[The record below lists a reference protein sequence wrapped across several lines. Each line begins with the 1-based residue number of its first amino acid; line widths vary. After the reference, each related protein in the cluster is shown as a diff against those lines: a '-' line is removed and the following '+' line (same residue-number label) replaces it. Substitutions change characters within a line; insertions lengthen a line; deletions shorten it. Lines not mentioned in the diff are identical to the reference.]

1 MVYYN
6 MSFKELRNRVKF
18 ALRHAKNDFF
28 KEKLTSLQSNPS
40 AFWKVINH
48 LSGRQRVA
56 NTQLP
61 SVSSLSKHFSSVV
74 GSVDSDHD
82 STSSLSCLSLFTAL
96 DFTRFPRVSED
107 DVLTLLRGLNPS
119 KASGLD
125 EIGIA
130 SSLSSLFNNSLSTG
144 VFPEDWKCAKVSPV
158 YKSGPRSDPA
168 NYRPVSLL
176 LIISKVLEE
185 FVFRSLSCY
194 FEDNALLPDCQFGF
208 RRNRSTQD
216 AASILACDLAKSKD
230 NGSWSG
236 SVFLDVRKAFD
247 TVDHDL
253 LLRKLS
259 LKGVNGIALKW
270 LTSYLS
276 NRFQVV
282 QVAGCSSRKCQIR
295 RGVPQGSKLGP
306 LLFNFFTGGLP
317 DCISNRSS
325 IILYAD
331 DACIYS
337 SQNSNSEVKVLSV
350 LQSEVDSVSNWYKE
364 NFMSLNG
371 RKSDF
376 VIYPPF
382 RKKSAGS
389 PSIRI
394 GSEVVPSA
402 SSARY
407 LGIIFDSNLCWKDH
421 VSSVMSKAGRNLG
434 MFYRCHRLLSEKA
447 RLALVKSVIQPG
459 LDYGSVVWSNGSAG
473 IQSRLLRIEKRVL
486 EDLTYRDRTDAA
498 GGLKHLFSKYRLRSY
513 SSRHCSQ
520 LGQFAHRALFSASSP
535 LIGRFFKAISN
546 YNYGTRLSSSG
557 VCVDRPRTEA
567 WKKSTA
573 YRAQKL
579 WNSLPADLREIK
591 DLAAFKI
598 RLKFL

>member
-1 MVYYN
+1 MRQRDFCRRASLSKQRSNAEKVYYN
-6 MSFKELRNRVKF
+6 RSFKELRNRVKY

-40 AFWKVINH
+40 AFWKMINH

-82 STSSLSCLSLFTAL
+82 STSSLSCQSLFTSL
-96 DFTRFPRVSED
+96 GFTRFPRVSEN
-107 DVLTLLRGLNPS
+107 DVLHLLRGLNPS

-125 EIGIA
+125 GIGASFLKLGAPAIS

-176 LIISKVLEE
+176 PIISKVLEE
-185 FVFRSLSCY
+185 FVFRNLSCY

-216 AASILACDLAKSKD
+216 AASILACDLAKSKG

-276 NRFQVV
+276 NRLQVV
-282 QVAGCSSRKCQIR
+282 QVAGCSSRKCTIR

-337 SQNSNSEVKVLSV
+337 SQNSEAEVLSV

-364 NFMSLNG
+364 NSMTLNG

-376 VIYPPF
+376 VMYPPF
-382 RKKSAGS
+382 RKKSA
-389 PSIRI
+389 
-394 GSEVVPSA
+394 
-402 SSARY
+402 
-407 LGIIFDSNLCWKDH
+407 
-421 VSSVMSKAGRNLG
+421 
-434 MFYRCHRLLSEKA
+434 
-447 RLALVKSVIQPG
+447 LALLPSG
-459 LDYGSVVWSNGSAG
+459 LALKLCLRLVQQDILALSLMLILVGK
-473 IQSRLLRIEKRVL
+473 IMSRLSWV
-486 EDLTYRDRTDAA
+486 
-498 GGLKHLFSKYRLRSY
+498 
-513 SSRHCSQ
+513 
-520 LGQFAHRALFSASSP
+520 
-535 LIGRFFKAISN
+535 
-546 YNYGTRLSSSG
+546 
-557 VCVDRPRTEA
+557 
-567 WKKSTA
+567 
-573 YRAQKL
+573 KL
-579 WNSLPADLREIK
+579 VVI
-591 DLAAFKI
+591 
-598 RLKFL
+598 